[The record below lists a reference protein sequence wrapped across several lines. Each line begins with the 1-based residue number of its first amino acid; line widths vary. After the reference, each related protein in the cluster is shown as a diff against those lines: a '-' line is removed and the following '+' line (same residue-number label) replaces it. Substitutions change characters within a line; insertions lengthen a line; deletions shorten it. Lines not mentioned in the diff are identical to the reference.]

1 MRPSNRP
8 NSACSE
14 CDATRMINSILI
26 ANRGEIACRIILTCR
41 RLGIRSVA
49 IHSDPD
55 RGARHVSMADEA
67 ISIGGAT
74 ATESYLNVA
83 SVLEAATQSG
93 IDAIHPGYGFLSEN
107 ADFAAACADAN
118 IVFIGPPPAA
128 IRAMGSKSA
137 AKALMETAKVPILP
151 GYHGDAQDLV
161 TLTNAAD
168 SIGYPI
174 LLKPSAG
181 GGGRGMRLVEHPS
194 ELAIAIEG
202 AKREAMASFADDHL
216 LIEKYL
222 TATRHIEVQVFADRS
237 GNIVHLFER
246 DCSVQRRHQK
256 IIEEAPAPSLNDDQR
271 LMIANAAVQATRV
284 VAYEGAGTV
293 EFLLDHDGGFYFM
306 EMNTRL
312 QVEHP
317 VTEMITGEDLVEWQI
332 LVASGQD
339 LPKRQDQIMMTGH
352 AIEARLY
359 AEDPAQDFIPS
370 VGKINYLRLPDEGG
384 GIRIDSGIREGDA
397 VTPYYDPMIAKIIA
411 HGPNRDDALKK
422 LQSAVAEI
430 RVAGPAVNADF
441 LFRSLTHPEFVQGGV
456 NTGFLDQQ
464 GEALTASEPDAAGFR
479 LALGAISVARHR
491 ALSANT
497 GADAFSPW
505 RTARGWRTNQP
516 PRETI
521 SLMDGH
527 TRFDLIISGDQI
539 TLLGK
544 TVHFEAYYGNDGDVT
559 AVIEDM
565 ERTGAVV
572 IHGRDVTVF
581 SEGETTRLQL
591 FDVLEDAEF
600 HAGDF
605 GDEIPLAPMPGVV
618 VAVLVEPGAIVTKGE
633 ALMVIEAM
641 KVEHTIRAAID
652 GTVETVYYQPGDTV
666 ADRAQ
671 LIAFTAHED

>member
-1 MRPSNRP
+1 
-8 NSACSE
+8 
-14 CDATRMINSILI
+14 MINSILI

-256 IIEEAPAPSLNDDQR
+256 IIEEAPAPSLNDDRR

-441 LFRSLTHPEFVQGGV
+441 LFRSLTHPEFVQGSV

>member
-1 MRPSNRP
+1 
-8 NSACSE
+8 
-14 CDATRMINSILI
+14 MIKSILI
-26 ANRGEIACRIILTCR
+26 ANRGEIACRIIRTCR

-55 RGARHVSMADEA
+55 RDARHVSMADEA

-83 SVLEAATQSG
+83 AVLEAAKKSG

-107 ADFAAACADAN
+107 ADFAAACANAN
-118 IVFIGPPPAA
+118 IIFIGPPPAA

-151 GYHGDAQDLV
+151 GYHGDAQDST

-168 SIGYPI
+168 SVGYPI

-194 ELAIAIEG
+194 ELAISIDG

-256 IIEEAPAPSLNDDQR
+256 IIEEAPAPSLTDDQR
-271 LMIANAAVQATRV
+271 LKIANAAVEATRA

-339 LPKRQDQIMMTGH
+339 LPKRQDQITMTGH

-370 VGKINYLRLPDEGG
+370 VGRINYLRLPDAGDG
-384 GIRIDSGIREGDA
+384 VRIDSGIREGDD

-411 HGPNRDDALKK
+411 HAPNREDALKK
-422 LQSAVAEI
+422 LQSTVSEI
-430 RVAGPAVNADF
+430 RVAGPAVNTNF
-441 LFRSLTHPEFVQGGV
+441 LFKSLTHPEFVQGGV
-456 NTGFLDQQ
+456 NTGFLDHQ
-464 GEALTASEPDAAGFR
+464 GEALTASEPDVAGFQM
-479 LALGAISVARHR
+479 ALGAISVSRHR
-491 ALSANT
+491 ALSAKT

-516 PRETI
+516 PCETI
-521 SLMDGH
+521 SLKDGH
-527 TRFDLIISGDQI
+527 TRYDLIISGDQI
-539 TLLGK
+539 TFLGK
-544 TVHFEAYYGNDGDVT
+544 TVHFEAHYGNDGDVA
-559 AVIEDM
+559 AVIGGM
-565 ERTGAVV
+565 ERIGAVF
-572 IHGRDVTVF
+572 IHGHDVTVF
-581 SEGETTRLQL
+581 SRGETTRLQL
-591 FDVLEDAEF
+591 FDILEDAES

-618 VAVLVEPGAIVTKGE
+618 VAVLVEPGATVTKGE

-652 GTVETVYYQPGDTV
+652 GTIDTVYYQPGDTV
-666 ADRAQ
+666 DDRAQ